1 MPVIRTI
8 AERREFPYP
17 DWSEQPV
24 ISMKKVQATQAK
36 ATFAE
41 LLREVER
48 GETVLITRHGKTV
61 ARLVPE
67 TTRRE
72 EEVAKAIRDLEEL
85 RASLPRVG
93 ISVEDILDM
102 RHEGHRY

>member
-1 MPVIRTI
+1 VIRTI
-8 AERREFPYP
+8 AVRAKCLYL

-24 ISMKKVQATQAK
+24 IFMKKVQATQAK

-61 ARLVPE
+61 ARLMPE
-67 TTRRE
+67 TIRRE
-72 EEVAKAIRDLEEL
+72 EEVARAIRDLEEL
-85 RASLPRVG
+85 RASLPRTG
-93 ISVEDILDM
+93 ISVEDMLEM

>member
-1 MPVIRTI
+1 
-8 AERREFPYP
+8 
-17 DWSEQPV
+17 
-24 ISMKKVQATQAK
+24 MKKIQATQAK

-67 TTRRE
+67 ATRRE
-72 EEVAKAIRDLEEL
+72 EEVAAAIRDLETL
-85 RASLPRVG
+85 RASLPKAG
-93 ISVEDILDM
+93 ISIDDILDM
-102 RHEGHRY
+102 RHEGHLY